1 VKERVDAK
9 KELESQV
16 ISFRLLNKMN
26 GLIFSCRYEYSLK
39 TQIKIVKPI
48 ATKLSEQSSGPGG
61 VGNVPPTRY
70 GHDKNSL

>member
-1 VKERVDAK
+1 
-9 KELESQV
+9 
-16 ISFRLLNKMN
+16 MN

-48 ATKLSEQSSGPGG
+48 ATKLSEQSSSPGG
-61 VGNVPPTRY
+61 VGNVTPTRY